1 MDVSVENTGAIG
13 RKMTVKI
20 PAADLDQNIQ
30 SRLSTLAK
38 TVKLPGFRPGKVPLK
53 VGEARYSEQV
63 LHEAAEELI
72 SSSFMMPLCRNLLK
86 PRAHH
91 RLNPRR

>member
-38 TVKLPGFRPGKVPLK
+38 TVKLPGFRPG
-53 VGEARYSEQV
+53 
-63 LHEAAEELI
+63 
-72 SSSFMMPLCRNLLK
+72 
-86 PRAHH
+86 
-91 RLNPRR
+91 